1 METAASEPDKNSMDK
16 FPDIMVSHI
25 EVLPRDMPPDP
36 ETPAFDS
43 WDRRMGARA
52 FHQCFPLIGEL
63 KKPPGRKLRNAAHDK
78 ALKLRFGEAIADNLI
93 TYCAMHFD
101 RDVHS
106 QEVICVRG
114 AGGWWQWTVIKR
126 QHAFTF
132 AEIDGLSKHSPE
144 WVDACAAFETNF
156 DGRPSVYLGKPE
168 SDQEWMAL
176 RTRLLQILDGHA
188 AQYPAP
194 PQ

>member
-1 METAASEPDKNSMDK
+1 
-16 FPDIMVSHI
+16 MVSHL

-36 ETPAFDS
+36 ETAAFES

-63 KKPPGRKLRNAAHDK
+63 KKPPGRRLRDAAYESERD
-78 ALKLRFGEAIADNLI
+78 AQFGEAIDDNLV
-93 TYCAMHFD
+93 TYCAMHFE
-101 RDVHS
+101 RDVHA

-114 AGGWWQWTVIKR
+114 AGGWWQWTVIER
-126 QHAFTF
+126 QDTVPFV
-132 AEIDGLSKHSPE
+132 EIDGLPKHSPE
-144 WVDACAAFETNF
+144 RLDACAAIEDKFA
-156 DGRPSVYLGKPE
+156 GRATHYLGKPE

-176 RTRLLQILDGHA
+176 RTRLLQILNGHA